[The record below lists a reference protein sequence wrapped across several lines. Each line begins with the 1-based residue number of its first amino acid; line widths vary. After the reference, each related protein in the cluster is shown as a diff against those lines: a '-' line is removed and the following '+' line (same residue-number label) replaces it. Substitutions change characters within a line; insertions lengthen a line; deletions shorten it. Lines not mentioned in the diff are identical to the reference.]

1 MDVSVNLPPELQQ
14 ATLELV
20 NKAMNQAIKVIT
32 TKNSLPAYMTQQE
45 ASKYLHIAPSTF
57 NKWQRAYNIPVI
69 QIEGCKRYKRSTLD
83 EFMKSQQK

>member
-32 TKNSLPAYMTQQE
+32 TKNNLPAYMTQQE

-57 NKWQRAYNIPVI
+57 TSGNGSITSPLLRLKVLNGTNAAHWMN
-69 QIEGCKRYKRSTLD
+69 S
-83 EFMKSQQK
+83 